1 MGSEFNRARQQPD
14 RLESHADV
22 RCPDRRSSGAK
33 RLTPQL
39 QIKVPTLRL
48 WGAKLTVAVDAPAL
62 RLARG
67 PNLEPSKHLGD
78 GDYHLARARP
88 DRRQRGPASAGARAL
103 GIRYALTLE
112 ESSDGLHAAKIVS
125 RCAYEGT
132 LRGKLKPLN

>member
-14 RLESHADV
+14 RLESPADV

-67 PNLEPSKHLGD
+67 PSLEPSKHLGD
-78 GDYHLARARP
+78 GDIIWLVPHLTVDKEGRHRLARGSWEFVTLLRLRNPATGSMQ
-88 DRRQRGPASAGARAL
+88 RRS
-103 GIRYALTLE
+103 
-112 ESSDGLHAAKIVS
+112 
-125 RCAYEGT
+125 
-132 LRGKLKPLN
+132 